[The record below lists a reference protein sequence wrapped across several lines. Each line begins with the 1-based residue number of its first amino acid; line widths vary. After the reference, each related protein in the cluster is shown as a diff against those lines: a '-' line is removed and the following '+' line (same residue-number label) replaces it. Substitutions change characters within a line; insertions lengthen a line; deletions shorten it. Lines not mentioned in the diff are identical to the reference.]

1 MNYKFL
7 NIQKIPNEIKTKYI
21 KILILTSKFHSKK
34 NYILKLIQ
42 KLKKKKNVN
51 FYGNISS
58 GALIRDV
65 NYIINRFQ
73 KPDLIIGIGGGS
85 VMDIAKACSCLFYQ
99 TDKKKII
106 NIKIKKKI
114 ETILIPTILGSGAES
129 SKGSIL
135 KKENNS
141 KIAIRHS
148 FIKADFIYVDLN
160 LIKSAK
166 IKIKCEAIYDCL
178 SHAIET
184 YISKYSNKL
193 VKNRSLDAINFLLT
207 IKSKSV
213 FKSKINLKKLA
224 IFSIFMGQNLS
235 ESTTCL
241 PHRIQYSLA
250 QFTKATHAQGINAL
264 HKGWLFYTLNT
275 EAFERLGKDL
285 KINNNI
291 LYQKIINLRK
301 RLQIDYSLTDLG
313 VKKKYFVKITSKTA
327 GKLDADPIYINKKSI
342 SKILEKSL

>member
-7 NIQKIPNEIKTKYI
+7 NIQKLPNEIKTKYI
-21 KILILTSKFHSKK
+21 NILILTSKFHSKK
-34 NYILKLIQ
+34 KYISKLIQ
-42 KLKKKKNVN
+42 KLKKKKSVN

-58 GALIRDV
+58 GAPISDV
-65 NYIINRFQ
+65 NYIIDIFQ

-99 TDKKKII
+99 TDKKKIT

-114 ETILIPTILGSGAES
+114 QTILIPTILGSGAEN

-141 KIAIRHS
+141 KIAIRHAS
-148 FIKADFIYVDLN
+148 IKADFICIDLN
-160 LIKSAK
+160 LVKSAK
-166 IKIKCEAIYDCL
+166 IKIKCEALYDCL

-193 VKNRSLDAINFLLT
+193 VKKRSLDAINFLLT
-207 IKSKSV
+207 IKSKSI
-213 FKSKINLKKLA
+213 FKSKTNLKKLA
-224 IFSIFMGQNLS
+224 IFSIYMGQNLS

-250 QFTKATHAQGINAL
+250 QFTNATHAQGIIAL
-264 HKGWLFYTLNT
+264 HKGWLLCILNT
-275 EAFERLGKDL
+275 EAFKRLGQKL
-285 KINNNI
+285 KINNNK

-301 RLQIDYSLTDLG
+301 RLQINYSLTDLG
-313 VKKKYFVKITSKTA
+313 VKKKYFFKILNKTV

-342 SKILEKSL
+342 FKILEKSL